1 MVLTCI
7 RCIIRADFEVSTS
20 NGTRSFNIKQ
30 CIEFN
35 TGHDMEFNIGYG
47 RELNIGLGQ
56 EFNIEP
62 SLAI

>member
-1 MVLTCI
+1 
-7 RCIIRADFEVSTS
+7 
-20 NGTRSFNIKQ
+20 
-30 CIEFN
+30 
-35 TGHDMEFNIGYG
+35 MEFNIGYG